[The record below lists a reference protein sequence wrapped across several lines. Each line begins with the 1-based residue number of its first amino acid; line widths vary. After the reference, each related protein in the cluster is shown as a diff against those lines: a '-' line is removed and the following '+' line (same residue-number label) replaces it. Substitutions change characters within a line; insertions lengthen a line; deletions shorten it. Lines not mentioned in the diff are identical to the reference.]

1 MMGLR
6 IDVRI
11 RWWAHCYPSKC
22 SLSLSLTVA
31 LALAHFF
38 RTRFRGASIYLMW
51 APHRAFIYDSSL
63 DAPNNANH
71 RHREP
76 YTYENTFQYAYQ
88 VVFWAFRYQEVANQL
103 ARSDIYDFIL
113 SKWEREREKCRCLL
127 WWNGMYVK
135 CKWVWIFLF
144 SHSRNIVLFEYKFT
158 GNGNM
163 DTLIIHEI
171 WLLCVTYL
179 HTLAHTL
186 ACRYASRCVLF
197 FRQ

>member
-113 SKWEREREKCRCLL
+113 SKWERERQMPMFIVMKRNVCQMQMSMNFSLL
-127 WWNGMYVK
+127 AFAKYRTF
-135 CKWVWIFLF
+135 WI
-144 SHSRNIVLFEYKFT
+144 
-158 GNGNM
+158 
-163 DTLIIHEI
+163 
-171 WLLCVTYL
+171 
-179 HTLAHTL
+179 
-186 ACRYASRCVLF
+186 
-197 FRQ
+197 